1 MRAFE
6 VQLNGKRLC
15 LAGVGERGVLTAI
28 IEHIAGLNGSNLNLN
43 VGGLFSSTWKHVRW
57 RNRRLKVGDEILI
70 KIVES
75 ESVDKPRDSY
85 RLDREADEK
94 KQKAYVRAMAERS
107 DGASIRALPANA
119 YPASPRRP

>member
-43 VGGLFSSTWKHVRW
+43 VGGLFGSTWKHV
-57 RNRRLKVGDEILI
+57 
-70 KIVES
+70 
-75 ESVDKPRDSY
+75 

-94 KQKAYVRAMAERS
+94 KQKAYVRAMAEKVGWRI
-107 DGASIRALPANA
+107 DTGAAR
-119 YPASPRRP
+119 

>member
-57 RNRRLKVGDEILI
+57 RNRRLKVGDEVLI

-85 RLDREADEK
+85 CLDREADEK
-94 KQKAYVRAMAERS
+94 KQKAYVRAMAKKFGWRI
-107 DGASIRALPANA
+107 DTRAA
-119 YPASPRRP
+119 R